1 MQCYA
6 VNIIRESRMTLVN
19 TEWRGL
25 LDLGSHIQAVL
36 ELKRLAKKQYS
47 HYNLNN

>member
-6 VNIIRESRMTLVN
+6 VNIIREARMTLVN
-19 TEWRGL
+19 TEWCGL

-36 ELKRLAKKQYS
+36 ELKDWQKS
-47 HYNLNN
+47 SIHITI